1 MSNSFLSFSIHEEYK
16 ILFDN
21 CNCEEIACYFLLK
34 KYSDFSDGTIGELF
48 HMTLTYDKL
57 AIAFSRPA
65 IPGRAAV
72 TYDRGDM
79 RRLIARLETLEL
91 VDDIR
96 FVEKHLKMTLPLSP
110 MGKHKEV
117 APRKSKP
124 GAVAADRLPQP
135 ATVNP
140 PESQT
145 GCGIPGVEQKHSVLK
160 AFKKPKA
167 KNPTDSFSNAKGNS
181 NEGKLPSGAS
191 ASSPSFESY
200 SPSAPATLKSI
211 EAIFDGSYFEQVRD
225 EVENGRCFQDWVS
238 QGITN
243 RQLQEAID
251 EIEPLFDDDLTP
263 LKLDAV
269 IRKNFGG
276 HARPN

>member
-1 MSNSFLSFSIHEEYK
+1 MSNYFLSFSIDEEYK

-34 KYSDFSDGTIGELF
+34 KYSNFPDGTIGKLY
-48 HMTLTYDKL
+48 HKTLNYDKL

-72 TYDRGDM
+72 TYDRSDM
-79 RRLIARLETLEL
+79 RRLIARLESLEL
-91 VDDIR
+91 VDEIR
-96 FVEKHLKMTLPLSP
+96 FVGKNLKMTLPLSP

-117 APRKSKP
+117 ASRESKP
-124 GAVAADRLPQP
+124 GAGPADRLPQAP
-135 ATVNP
+135 MANQ
-140 PESQT
+140 PENQQ
-145 GCGIPGVEQKHSVLK
+145 GRDIPSVEQKHSVLK
-160 AFKKPKA
+160 DFKKPKA

-211 EAIFDGSYFEQVRD
+211 EAIFDGLLIEQVRGD
-225 EVENGRCFQDWVS
+225 VENGRCFQDWVS

-269 IRKNFGG
+269 IRKNYGE
-276 HARPN
+276 HARPD